1 MYKPLAIRYRPT
13 SLEEVIGQD
22 LVVSIITSAIESDKL
37 SNAIILTGIRGT
49 GKTSIA
55 RIIAKAI
62 NCSSLLPK
70 KPCTTCESCK
80 LIDDQKTLDIVE
92 MDAASNTGVD
102 DVRVI
107 IESCQYRPLLLKY
120 KVFIIDEVHMLSKSA
135 FNAILKTIEE
145 PPLHAKFIFATTEIE
160 KVPDTIISRCLRL
173 DLKRVSQVEMA
184 QYLSQVANKENIS
197 IEPRAIQIIAKASS
211 GSVRDGLS
219 ILEQVFYL
227 PQPIK
232 EREVS
237 QLLGVI
243 DNDTIADFLSKLIS
257 QNTKAA
263 LKFARDIYEKSS
275 SVRSIFEG
283 VLELLHYMLCIKLNA
298 VSFSDNFISTEVA
311 TKLECIAESLSIPS
325 LNQIWQI
332 ILKGI
337 DELKSAVN
345 ELLVLEMTVIRIAY
359 LSPVPDLYELINTS
373 KPNNTAPEEKRSITS
388 VEDIISIIKND
399 NVLLS
404 FFKQYSSL
412 AGINGSKL
420 VIEYSTKFPEKLRE
434 SLDNKISAYGYTIEW
449 TAKDDEYKDVDE
461 LLEEAQKLFP
471 KAKLV

>member
-13 SLEEVIGQD
+13 SLQEVIGQD
-22 LVVSIITSAIESDKL
+22 LVVSIINSAIESEKL

-49 GKTSIA
+49 GKTSLA

-62 NCSSLLPK
+62 NCSSALPQ
-70 KPCTTCESCK
+70 KPCTTCDSCRF
-80 LIDDQKTLDIVE
+80 IDDQKTLDVIE

-107 IESCQYRPLLLKY
+107 IESCQYKPLSLKY

-184 QYLSQVANKENIS
+184 QYLSQVANKENVS

-237 QLLGVI
+237 RLLGLI
-243 DNDTIADFLSKLIS
+243 DTDTIADFLSKLIS
-257 QNTKAA
+257 QNTKEA
-263 LKFARDIYEKSS
+263 LEFARDIYEKSS

-283 VLELLHYMLCIKLNA
+283 VLELLHYMLCIKLKA
-298 VSFSDNFISTEVA
+298 VSFSDNFVSLKVI
-311 TKLECIAESLSIPS
+311 TKLESIAGSLSIPS
-325 LNQIWQI
+325 LNQIWQV

-345 ELLVLEMTVIRIAY
+345 ELLVLEMAVIRIVY
-359 LSPVPDLYELINTS
+359 LSPVPDLYELINS
-373 KPNNTAPEEKRSITS
+373 KPNDEMESKQNITS
-388 VEDIISIIKND
+388 TEDVISIIKND
-399 NVLLS
+399 TVLLS

-412 AGINGSKL
+412 TEVIGKKL
-420 VIEYSTKFPEKLRE
+420 VIEHSPKFPEKLKE
-434 SLDNKISAYGYTIEW
+434 NLENIINSYGYEIEW
-449 TAKDDEYKDVDE
+449 ISKNDEGNVDE
-461 LLEEAQKLFP
+461 LLQEAQKLFP
-471 KAKLV
+471 KAKIV